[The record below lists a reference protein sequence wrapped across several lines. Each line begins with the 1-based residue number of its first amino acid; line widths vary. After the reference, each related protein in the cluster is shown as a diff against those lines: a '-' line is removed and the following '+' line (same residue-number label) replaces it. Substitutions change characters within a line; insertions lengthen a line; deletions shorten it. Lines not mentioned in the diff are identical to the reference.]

1 MAADTGQAER
11 GIRVTRVDVE
21 SEGELRRSNHAE
33 SVTWGQRAVDSYAEI
48 GGTRRPRSLLC
59 PRKGGPGHPL

>member
-1 MAADTGQAER
+1 
-11 GIRVTRVDVE
+11 
-21 SEGELRRSNHAE
+21 
-33 SVTWGQRAVDSYAEI
+33 VTWGQRAVDSYAEI